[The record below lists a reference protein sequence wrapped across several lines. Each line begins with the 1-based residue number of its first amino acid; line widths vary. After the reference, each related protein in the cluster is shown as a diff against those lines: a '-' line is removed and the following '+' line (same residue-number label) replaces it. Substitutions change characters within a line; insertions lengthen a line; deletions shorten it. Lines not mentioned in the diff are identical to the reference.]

1 MKDSFRDVLGVSRMI
16 TRRLFNGFLVAG
28 LAPPITMP
36 ARSQTGAG
44 VEEAIAP
51 LDQLYSIQIQRGNE
65 VLLAQAP
72 RGPGLDR
79 VANIKSCSK
88 SIVALILG
96 TCIAR
101 NEIPSVDAR
110 LVDVAPDLVPQD
122 ATDGVSEITMEHLV
136 SLTAGLEATSGGNY
150 GGWIASANWVSDVLT
165 RPIVAEPGSRMIYS
179 TGSTHVLG
187 AALTQASGE
196 TLLDLARDR
205 LGRPMGFEIPPWSRD
220 PQGFYLGGNEM
231 ALTPRAMLAIALMMR
246 DGGRYDGDQIVPTDW
261 IEASVVP
268 RARSPYSGMDY
279 EYGWFITE
287 TGYILARGFG
297 GQVIAAHP
305 DADLA
310 VAITSDPTRPAN
322 SEGYFG
328 DLVSLLDG
336 PVLDLARQG

>member
-1 MKDSFRDVLGVSRMI
+1 MI

-28 LAPPITMP
+28 LAPPITMSPFIMP
-36 ARSQTGAG
+36 ARGQTGGG
-44 VEEAIAP
+44 VEDAIAP
-51 LDQLYSIQIQRGNE
+51 LGQLHSIQIQRGDE

-101 NEIPSVDAR
+101 NEIASVDAR

-122 ATDGVSEITMEHLV
+122 ATVGVSGISMAHLV
-136 SLTAGLEATSGGNY
+136 SLTAGLESTSGGNY
-150 GGWIASANWVSDVLT
+150 GRWIASPNWVSDVLT
-165 RPIVAEPGSRMIYS
+165 RPMVAEPGTRMIYS

-205 LGRPMGFEIPPWSRD
+205 LGRPMGFEVPPWSRD

-246 DGGRYDGDQIVPTDW
+246 DGGSYEGDQIIPTDW
-261 IEASVVP
+261 IDASVVP
-268 RARSPYSGMDY
+268 RARSPYSGMEY
-279 EYGWFITE
+279 GYGWFITE

-305 DADLA
+305 EAGLA
-310 VAITSDPTRPAN
+310 VAITSDPTRPAY

-328 DLVSLLDG
+328 DLVSLLNG
-336 PVLDLARQG
+336 PVLDLAQHG